1 MADVADLIEEAES
14 SDLKGGRR
22 HVDFTYAW
30 RFSLSACVV
39 STAEPVMGKVVIGE
53 VGVGGGWGVVQ

>member
-30 RFSLSACVV
+30 SFSLGACVV
-39 STAEPVMGKVVIGE
+39 GTAEPVMGKVVIGE
-53 VGVGGGWGVVQ
+53 VGVGEGGG